1 MLRERRLESSPGA
14 RVARAS
20 DETVQLRRCPQNWQ
34 ERRNSALQGTG
45 RWGRLL
51 GRLFRLRSE
60 VACQPFSDAAL
71 QGDGSIPLTKQ
82 LRSDLRARQLVRVR
96 VVHDDLPIA

>member
-45 RWGRLL
+45 LWGRLL
-51 GRLFRLRSE
+51 GRLFRLGRE
-60 VACQPFSDAAL
+60 IGWQPCDDAAL
-71 QGDGSIPLTKQ
+71 QGDGSIPLTQQ
-82 LRSDLRARQLVRVR
+82 LRNDVRARQLVRVR